1 MKRTLSKQTKEPLPH
16 ELQRAAA
23 LCGLAALVYLAADS
37 ALSGL
42 LGPSVDSLSPAAG
55 ELVALGKNLLALA
68 APLLVALASPPG
80 APVLLKRPRRGM
92 LPALFLVFWALTMVG
107 NLASTGLRA
116 VLGEAAGVQLAGTPA
131 GLLWLRLALVPAVG
145 EELLFRGLMQGYL
158 RPWGGRAAVWGQAV
172 LFALQ
177 HGEAPACLSALLSG
191 LALGLGAE
199 TSGSRWPGMAFHLYN
214 NTLALLGQTGAD
226 PAWVQPLLLFGLPA
240 AALAVWAMKPKLVP
254 RLHGNDAGIL
264 VRCPGYGL
272 AAALLAVQMLHA
284 TFT

>member
-1 MKRTLSKQTKEPLPH
+1 MKRTLSKQTTEPLPQD
-16 ELQRAAA
+16 LQRAAA

-55 ELVALGKNLLALA
+55 ELVALSKNLLALA

-80 APVLLKRPRRGM
+80 APVLLRRPRRG
-92 LPALFLVFWALTMVG
+92 LLSILFLLFWAFTMAG
-107 NLASTGLRA
+107 NLASIGLQA
-116 VLGEAAGVQLAGTPA
+116 VLGESAGMELAEVPV

-172 LFALQ
+172 LFALL
-177 HGEAPACLSALLSG
+177 HGEAPACFSALLSG
-191 LALGLGAE
+191 LALGLCAE
-199 TSGSRWPGMAFHLYN
+199 TSGSLWPGMAFHLYN
-214 NTLALLGQTGAD
+214 NTLALLGQSEAA

-240 AALAVWAMKPKLVP
+240 AALAAWAVKPKLPP
-254 RLHGNDAGIL
+254 RLQGNGAGL
-264 VRCPGYGL
+264 LARCPGYVL
-272 AAALLAVQMLHA
+272 AAVLLAVQMLHA
-284 TFT
+284 TLT

>member
-1 MKRTLSKQTKEPLPH
+1 MKRTLSKQTTEPLTH

-172 LFALQ
+172 LFALL

-191 LALGLGAE
+191 LALGLCAE
-199 TSGSRWPGMAFHLYN
+199 TSGSLWPGMAFHLYN

-254 RLHGNDAGIL
+254 RLHGNGAGIL

-272 AAALLAVQMLHA
+272 AAGLLAVEA
-284 TFT
+284 VDGTFT

>member
-1 MKRTLSKQTKEPLPH
+1 MKRTLFKQGAEPLPP

-42 LGPSVDSLSPAAG
+42 LGPSVDGLSPSAG

-68 APLLVALASPPG
+68 APLLVALG
-80 APVLLKRPRRGM
+80 APVRLRRPRWRL
-92 LPALFLVFWALTMVG
+92 LPALFLLFWVLTMAG
-107 NLASTGLRA
+107 NLVSTGLRA
-116 VLGEAAGVQLAGTPA
+116 VLGEAAGVQLAEAPA

-158 RPWGGRAAVWGQAV
+158 RPWGGQAAIWGQAV
-172 LFALQ
+172 LFALL

-191 LALGLGAE
+191 LALGLCAE
-199 TSGSRWPGMAFHLYN
+199 TSGSLWPGMVFHLYN
-214 NTLALLGQTGAD
+214 NTLALLGQTGVG

-240 AALAVWAMKPKLVP
+240 AALAVWAAKPKLLP
-254 RLHGNDAGIL
+254 RLHGNGGGTLA
-264 VRCPGYGL
+264 RCPGYGL
-272 AAALLAVQMLHA
+272 AVVLLAVQMLHA

>member
-1 MKRTLSKQTKEPLPH
+1 MKRTLSKQTTEPLTH
-16 ELQRAAA
+16 ELQRATA
-23 LCGLAALVYLAADS
+23 LCGLAALVYLTADS

-80 APVLLKRPRRGM
+80 VPVLLKRPRRGM

-172 LFALQ
+172 LFALL

-191 LALGLGAE
+191 LALGLCAE
-199 TSGSRWPGMAFHLYN
+199 TSGSLWPGMAFHLYN

-240 AALAVWAMKPKLVP
+240 AALAVWAMKPKLVH
-254 RLHGNDAGIL
+254 RLHGNGAGIL